1 MVYNR
6 SMNKREKL
14 EEVAS
19 IILICLVMI
28 LFFFA

>member
-14 EEVAS
+14 EEVGS